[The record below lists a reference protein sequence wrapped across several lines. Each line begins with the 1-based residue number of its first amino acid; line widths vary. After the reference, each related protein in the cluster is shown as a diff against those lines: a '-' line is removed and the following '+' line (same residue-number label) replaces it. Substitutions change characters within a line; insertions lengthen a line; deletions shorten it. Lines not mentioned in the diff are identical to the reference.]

1 MALKHIKNDF
11 YGLNKDPP
19 PNISSG
25 PISDDDF
32 FHWQATIMGPDD
44 SPYFG
49 GAFFLDIHFR
59 NDYPF
64 KPPKCKFTTRIYHP
78 NINGNGSIC
87 LNILS
92 EDWSP
97 ALSIEKVLLSISLLL
112 SDPNPNSPL
121 VPEIA
126 RIYETDKYRYY
137 KTAREWAIKY
147 ADAPKVINEYEF
159 YYLEGQDRIN
169 YELHHINYKDKNFKL
184 IDVNTP
190 YKCKANLKLFKNSLY
205 KDEELELIFDFSEDY
220 PWKPPSFSFTKS
232 DEYLKKEEIIINL
245 KIKEKW
251 NRKLF
256 IKDALDLITNLMD
269 KDLDIILK
277 FFNFQNRI
285 KELEELLNI
294 KNKILKI
301 IFDENNHKTNYLK
314 NKIKNYSLKRQL
326 LSLNK

>member
-1 MALKHIKNDF
+1 M
-11 YGLNKDPP
+11 
-19 PNISSG
+19 
-25 PISDDDF
+25 
-32 FHWQATIMGPDD
+32 
-44 SPYFG
+44 
-49 GAFFLDIHFR
+49 
-59 NDYPF
+59 
-64 KPPKCKFTTRIYHP
+64 
-78 NINGNGSIC
+78 
-87 LNILS
+87 
-92 EDWSP
+92 
-97 ALSIEKVLLSISLLL
+97 SIEKVLLSISSLL
-112 SDPNPNSPL
+112 SDPNLDDPL
-121 VPEIA
+121 IPEIA

-169 YELHHINYKDKNFKL
+169 YELHHINYKDKNFEL

-190 YKCKANLKLFKNSLY
+190 YKCKANLKLFKNSPY
-205 KDEELELIFDFSEDY
+205 KDVELVLIFYFSEDY

-285 KELEELLNI
+285 KELEELLKKEKIKTQNLEENNEKLNLKLREKENELNNLIKDKDI
-294 KNKILKI
+294 KNIQHQETISI
-301 IFDENNHKTNYLK
+301 IISTLDKKVICPLICKKY
-314 NKIKNYSLKRQL
+314 
-326 LSLNK
+326 